1 MMDGI
6 RKAGQ
11 SLIGRIII
19 TVLFGFLV
27 FSFALW
33 GIGDIFRGYGLR
45 NVASVGS
52 SEIDTQTYRAAFQT
66 ELQALSRR
74 YGRNITTEQA
84 LSVGVD
90 RQVLGRLIS
99 EAALDDTA
107 RAMKLGISDDT
118 IVKKLLTDRNFTGPN
133 GQFDKAR
140 FNEALRAAGYTEAG
154 FIAEQRKLDI
164 RQQVIQSLSGAPSV
178 PALISD
184 ALNVFTNEE
193 RSAEVITI
201 GKEHVGASASPD
213 DVTLA
218 KFFEENKQNF
228 RAPEYRKIAYI
239 ALSPI
244 DLVAP
249 DTILEAEA
257 KAKYEAE
264 LATRY
269 TFPEKRAVQQLV
281 LTSETDAKALS
292 ERIKAGASFDDIVAE
307 KKLQKADT
315 DLGVVEKQRIL
326 DPAVADAAFSLAKG
340 AVSDV
345 IVGKFGFI
353 LVSVTDIIPAE
364 TRSFESALPEIRAAL
379 AISKGK
385 ELIRD
390 LHDKI
395 EDQRASAKA
404 LSEIAKDQSLKLSVL
419 EMTDRAGRLPDGASI
434 ETIPER
440 DTLLNAAFSSDIG
453 VDNEPLPT
461 RTGGYIWFDVQTITP
476 ARDRPLEEVK
486 DKVIASWADDDL
498 NGRLAAKTA
507 ELVAMLNTGKSMQE
521 VAASLNVEIK
531 TVAGLKR
538 NGQSPDLAQAAVA
551 QVFAVPEG
559 AAGSAI
565 GHQPLE
571 RVIFRVTKA
580 GLQASVTALADQG
593 KIMNEIKLS
602 LSDDYAN
609 AYVGEIQ
616 KELGVTV
623 NNAVLGMALGVN

>member
-84 LSVGVD
+84 LSVGID

-164 RQQVIQSLSGAPSV
+164 RQQVIQSLSGSPSV
-178 PALISD
+178 PTLISN

-193 RSAEVITI
+193 RSAEMITI
-201 GKEHVGASASPD
+201 GKEHIGASAPPD
-213 DVTLA
+213 DATLA
-218 KFFEENKQNF
+218 KFFEENKQSF

-239 ALSPI
+239 ALSPT

-249 DTILEAEA
+249 DTISEAEA

-281 LTSETDAKALS
+281 LTSETDAKAVS
-292 ERIKAGASFDDIVAE
+292 ERIKAGANFDDIVAE

-315 DLGVVEKQRIL
+315 DLGVVEKKRIL

-404 LSEIAKDQSLKLSVL
+404 LTEIAKDQSLKLSVL
-419 EMTDRAGRLPDGASI
+419 EMTDRAGRLPDGTSI
-434 ETIPER
+434 ESIPER

-531 TVAGLKR
+531 TVEGLKR

-551 QVFAVPEG
+551 QVFAVLEG

-580 GLQASVTALADQG
+580 GLQSSVTALADQG

-609 AYVGEIQ
+609 AYVGEVQ